1 MTSLKSIVI
10 QPPITVDLTILR
22 LFIAAA
28 LGMLLGL
35 EREWSN
41 KSAGIRTFTL
51 TSLIGAAA
59 MSFESTILLALGGG
73 LVILQSALLGIRGLL
88 KTTVDSESS
97 TTSLS
102 LTTSTSLLVA
112 YFAGILVA
120 AGRVLVG
127 VTIAIIASFLLV
139 LRRELHD
146 FASQLSKDEVRSAA
160 EFAIIAF
167 VIYPLLPRGSYGPWN
182 AIEPRTIWLLVIAVG
197 GVGFVNY
204 ILMQRYGSRGIAITG
219 FFGGLVNSTAVIG
232 EIANRAQQNVQI
244 ESLAVG
250 AILMADAAMAV
261 RNFVIVA
268 TFIPRSAVTIGL
280 PLGLIA
286 VTGVLLAITSSDW
299 DEDLELDFDSPFS
312 TTSALKFGL
321 LFLVVLLVSAGAQEI
336 FGTTGFLITS
346 FLSGIIS
353 SGTTTTTAISLISTG
368 SITHSVAAAGVLAG
382 TVASILVK
390 ILLAV
395 SINRSL
401 LQPIAVRSIALVG
414 IGVAGGS
421 VAIGLV

>member
-1 MTSLKSIVI
+1 MITYEQIPLD
-10 QPPITVDLTILR
+10 PIIIR

-59 MSFESTILLALGGG
+59 MSMDNNVLLALGGV
-73 LVILQSALLGIRGLL
+73 LVAIQSVLLGVRGLL
-88 KTTVDSESS
+88 SKFTNPDSHMEEV
-97 TTSLS
+97 SLS

-112 YFAGILVA
+112 YLVGILVA
-120 AGRVLVG
+120 ADLILMG
-127 VTIAIIASFLLV
+127 VIIAIISSFLLV

-146 FASQLSKDEVRSAA
+146 FASQLSKEEVRAAA

-167 VIYPLLPRGSYGPWN
+167 VIYPLLPAGSYGPWN
-182 AIEPRTIWLLVIAVG
+182 AIEPRMIWLLVIAVG
-197 GVGFVNY
+197 GVGFGNY
-204 ILMQRYGSRGIAITG
+204 TLMQRYGGRGIAITG

-232 EIANRAQQNVQI
+232 EIADRAQRNVGV

-250 AILMADAAMAV
+250 AILMADAAMAI
-261 RNFVIVA
+261 RNLAIVA
-268 TFIPRSAVTIGL
+268 VFVPHSVVTIGL

-286 VTGVLLAITSSDW
+286 VTGVTLAIRSSEW
-299 DEDLELDFDSPFS
+299 DNDLELDFDSPFS
-312 TTSALKFGL
+312 TESALKFGL
-321 LFLVVLLVSAGAQEI
+321 LFLIVLIVSAGAQHA

-353 SGTTTTTAISLISTG
+353 SGATTTTAISLTTTG
-368 SITHSVAAAGVLAG
+368 RITHSVAAAGVLAG
-382 TVASILVK
+382 TLASILVK
-390 ILLAV
+390 IFLATT
-395 SINRSL
+395 INRSL
-401 LQPIAVRSIALVG
+401 FRPVMIRSFILIAAGIAGSTLLVQF
-414 IGVAGGS
+414 S
-421 VAIGLV
+421 

>member
-1 MTSLKSIVI
+1 
-10 QPPITVDLTILR
+10 
-22 LFIAAA
+22 
-28 LGMLLGL
+28 
-35 EREWSN
+35 
-41 KSAGIRTFTL
+41 
-51 TSLIGAAA
+51 
-59 MSFESTILLALGGG
+59 
-73 LVILQSALLGIRGLL
+73 
-88 KTTVDSESS
+88 
-97 TTSLS
+97 
-102 LTTSTSLLVA
+102 
-112 YFAGILVA
+112 
-120 AGRVLVG
+120 
-127 VTIAIIASFLLV
+127 
-139 LRRELHD
+139 
-146 FASQLSKDEVRSAA
+146 
-160 EFAIIAF
+160 
-167 VIYPLLPRGSYGPWN
+167 
-182 AIEPRTIWLLVIAVG
+182 
-197 GVGFVNY
+197 
-204 ILMQRYGSRGIAITG
+204 
-219 FFGGLVNSTAVIG
+219 
-232 EIANRAQQNVQI
+232 
-244 ESLAVG
+244 
-250 AILMADAAMAV
+250 MADAAMAV

>member
-1 MTSLKSIVI
+1 
-10 QPPITVDLTILR
+10 
-22 LFIAAA
+22 
-28 LGMLLGL
+28 MLLGL

>member
-1 MTSLKSIVI
+1 
-10 QPPITVDLTILR
+10 
-22 LFIAAA
+22 
-28 LGMLLGL
+28 MLLGL

-73 LVILQSALLGIRGLL
+73 LLILQSALLGIRGLL

>member
-1 MTSLKSIVI
+1 
-10 QPPITVDLTILR
+10 
-22 LFIAAA
+22 
-28 LGMLLGL
+28 MLLGL

-299 DEDLELDFDSPFS
+299 DEDMELDFDSPFS

-321 LFLVVLLVSAGAQEI
+321 LFLVVLLVSAGAQEV

>member
-1 MTSLKSIVI
+1 
-10 QPPITVDLTILR
+10 
-22 LFIAAA
+22 
-28 LGMLLGL
+28 MLLGL

-219 FFGGLVNSTAVIG
+219 FFGGLVNSTAVI
-232 EIANRAQQNVQI
+232 
-244 ESLAVG
+244 
-250 AILMADAAMAV
+250 
-261 RNFVIVA
+261 
-268 TFIPRSAVTIGL
+268 
-280 PLGLIA
+280 
-286 VTGVLLAITSSDW
+286 
-299 DEDLELDFDSPFS
+299 
-312 TTSALKFGL
+312 
-321 LFLVVLLVSAGAQEI
+321 
-336 FGTTGFLITS
+336 
-346 FLSGIIS
+346 
-353 SGTTTTTAISLISTG
+353 
-368 SITHSVAAAGVLAG
+368 
-382 TVASILVK
+382 
-390 ILLAV
+390 
-395 SINRSL
+395 
-401 LQPIAVRSIALVG
+401 
-414 IGVAGGS
+414 
-421 VAIGLV
+421 

>member
-1 MTSLKSIVI
+1 MVAHGGIALDPV
-10 QPPITVDLTILR
+10 VVR
-22 LFIAAA
+22 LFVAAA

-59 MSFESTILLALGGG
+59 MSLDSYVLLALGGV
-73 LVILQSALLGIRGLL
+73 LVTIQSTLLGIRGLL
-88 KTTVDSESS
+88 ATVTEPDGNVAEAG
-97 TTSLS
+97 LS

-112 YFAGILVA
+112 YVVGILVA
-120 AGRVLVG
+120 ADMVLVG
-127 VTIAIIASFLLV
+127 VIIAIISSFLLV

-146 FASQLSKDEVRSAA
+146 FASALSKEEVRAAA
-160 EFAIIAF
+160 EFSIIAF
-167 VIYPLLPRGSYGPWN
+167 VIYPLLPTGAYGPWD

-204 ILMQRYGSRGIAITG
+204 TLMQRYGSRGIAITG

-232 EIANRAQQNVQI
+232 EIADRAQRNVGV

-250 AILMADAAMAV
+250 AILMADAAMAL
-261 RNFVIVA
+261 RNLAIVA
-268 TFIPRSAVTIGL
+268 AFVPRSIVTIGF

-286 VTGVLLAITSSDW
+286 VTGVVLAVTSSDW

-312 TTSALKFGL
+312 TGSALKFGL
-321 LFLVVLLVSAGAQEI
+321 LFLVVLVASAGAQET
-336 FGTTGFLITS
+336 FGTAGFVVTS

-353 SGTTTTTAISLISTG
+353 SGTTTTTAISLTTTG
-368 SITHSVAAAGVLAG
+368 SITHSVAALGVLAG
-382 TVASILVK
+382 TLASILVK

-395 SINRSL
+395 TINRSL
-401 LQPIAVRSIALVG
+401 LRPVMVRSFVLVG
-414 IGVAGGS
+414 AGVAGGLLALQY
-421 VAIGLV
+421 V